1 MYASIRHAF
10 AAFCSQQ
17 VADLTTELGSLRNQ
31 LCSLRKSRDEWR
43 RECQHASAR
52 LALAERAHQTA
63 AANVAATE
71 EELALSQSAER
82 TATEQLRAVE
92 ARAASQQAELERLR
106 GEVRQAQHE
115 LDVSNKQLEL
125 ACKENELLAK
135 IHQGDLAR
143 RERELAIEKR
153 GKTDAE
159 LASQMTMFEA
169 GEAGAVANATM

>member
-1 MYASIRHAF
+1 MSACQCATGPCGKSASNG
-10 AAFCSQQ
+10 C
-17 VADLTTELGSLRNQ
+17 
-31 LCSLRKSRDEWR
+31 
-43 RECQHASAR
+43 RECCCAR
-52 LALAERAHQTA
+52 RK
-63 AANVAATE
+63 NSR
-71 EELALSQSAER
+71 LSQSAER
-82 TATEQLRAVE
+82 SATEQLRAFQG
-92 ARAASQQAELERLR
+92 RAASQETELERLR

-159 LASQMTMFEA
+159 LASQMTIFDA
-169 GEAGAVANATM
+169 GEAGAVASP

>member
-1 MYASIRHAF
+1 MYASIRHVF
-10 AAFCSQQ
+10 AAFCSHQ
-17 VADLTTELGSLRNQ
+17 VADLTTEIGSLRNQ

-43 RECQHASAR
+43 RECQHASAH
-52 LALAERAHQTA
+52 LALAERAQQAA
-63 AANVAATE
+63 AANVAARE
-71 EELALSQSAER
+71 EELSRSQSAEHS
-82 TATEQLRAVE
+82 ATEQLRAAQGRQASLE
-92 ARAASQQAELERLR
+92 ADLERLR

-115 LDVSNKQLEL
+115 LDMSNRQLEL

-159 LASQMTMFEA
+159 LASQTTMFDA
-169 GEAGAVANATM
+169 GETVANA